1 LFVCIFGY
9 FSLLFHSFNSFF
21 SGGKISIIFYFFC
34 QFWRGFSMLK
44 SDFREKAEHI
54 FDGDFEL
61 RGSAAAA
68 SQRRRLPAAAP
79 VAELDQLLPAF
90 HLPQQFFLNKK
101 KIKK

>member
-1 LFVCIFGY
+1 
-9 FSLLFHSFNSFF
+9 
-21 SGGKISIIFYFFC
+21 
-34 QFWRGFSMLK
+34 MLK

-68 SQRRRLPAAAP
+68 SRRRLPAAAP

-90 HLPQQFFLNKK
+90 HLPQQFFLNEKK
-101 KIKK
+101 